1 MEKEIQMEIINDLG
15 KDGSMTQEMSQRPL
29 SLIPEMRWDVEY
41 YKKKGLY
48 FYLETTEE
56 MLPNGHV
63 RISGHGDMIM
73 LGGYS
78 YLGLIGH
85 PQINAAAKAAI
96 DQFGTGTYGVR
107 LLAGS
112 LTIHDELEA
121 RIAAFKQTEA
131 AITYSSGYVTNVAT
145 ISSLLRKGDTV
156 ICDKLNHASIV
167 DGCLLSMST
176 FTRFRHNDM
185 DHLEKRLQEAN
196 PNGRK
201 LVVADSVFSMDGDI
215 INLPEVSRLCRQY
228 GAYLMIDEA
237 HSLGV
242 LGETGHGIEEH
253 FGLPADAIDI
263 KMGTLSKTIPAAGG
277 YVAGSHELINF
288 LKHEARGFI
297 FSAAV
302 PPPSAAAAKIA
313 FDVIEAEPERI
324 KALQANFTRFASRLR
339 AAGFDL
345 LQTETAI
352 VPVICKS
359 TPAAVQ
365 LAKYCQDKGIFV
377 QAVIAPVV
385 PAGQERLRACIL
397 ASHTTADIDYCTD
410 VIIAGG
416 RELGIIQ

>member
-1 MEKEIQMEIINDLG
+1 MRFTNNLV
-15 KDGSMTQEMSQRPL
+15 QEEPL
-29 SLIPEMRWDVEY
+29 TPKKVQNQVSLIPDMRWDIDY
-41 YKKKGLY
+41 YKKQGLY

-56 MLPNGHV
+56 MLPDGRV
-63 RISGHGDMIM
+63 RVSGHGDMIM

-85 PQINAAAKAAI
+85 PQINAAAQAAI
-96 DQFGTGTYGVR
+96 DRFGTGTHGVR

-112 LTIHDELEA
+112 LTLHDELEA

-131 AITYSSGYVTNVAT
+131 AITLSSGYVTNVAA

-167 DGCLLSMST
+167 DGCLLAMAN
-176 FTRFRHNDM
+176 FVRFRHNDM
-185 DHLEKRLQEAN
+185 SHLEKRLQEAHT
-196 PNGRK
+196 NGRK
-201 LVVADSVFSMDGDI
+201 LVVADAVFSMDGDI

-253 FGLPADAIDI
+253 FGLPADTVDI

-277 YVAGSHELINF
+277 YVAGSQELITF
-288 LKHEARGFI
+288 LKHEARAFI

-302 PPPSAAAAKIA
+302 PPPSAAAAKAA
-313 FDVIEAEPERI
+313 FDVIEAETERI
-324 KALQANFTRFASRLR
+324 QALRANFTHFAGRLR

-365 LAKYCQDKGIFV
+365 LAKYCQDRGIFV
-377 QAVIAPVV
+377 QAVIAPVIPV
-385 PAGQERLRACIL
+385 GLERLRTCVSA
-397 ASHTTADIDYCTD
+397 AHTTTELDYCAD

-416 RELGIIQ
+416 KELGILC